1 MSRPLGVIEDI
12 DQVRRIPIGRFWGI
26 RLTVTPIAWLGPI
39 IFFGLGFGVT
49 LLTRPELS
57 LAERVST
64 NVLSALAVELG
75 ILAHA
80 FGHILSGKLIGSAM
94 DELLMATTR
103 DINLYYG
110 DQSGYPSRVHIVRSL
125 GGPVFNLV
133 LLVVLAALYPTMTG
147 SPARELVGYL
157 VSVNTVLGVGSFLPI
172 PSVDGEVIWREVI
185 KSLAKRASA

>member
-133 LLVVLAALYPTMTG
+133 LLVVLAALYPTMTD